1 MFINEGSKEG
11 NHDEVFWV
19 TLEFLWLGFRLAH
32 ITQGSRSP
40 TALPI
45 SLMLGIWDIIQ
56 ALFWNLWALY
66 VDIFVS

>member
-1 MFINEGSKEG
+1 MFINGGSKEG

-32 ITQGSRSP
+32 ITQGTRAP
-40 TALPI
+40 QP
-45 SLMLGIWDIIQ
+45 SLSVPMLAIWDIIQ